1 MNLRNVLE
9 SLGIESSDYSDAEID
24 QAFEEYPVLWV
35 LKHGIKNEQGL
46 PIEFEKRRW
55 QIDMWNDMSPKQA
68 TLKPPQ
74 IGETVKNSVKAF
86 FVAKTLRKDIIYTLP
101 TDEDIRAMAGG
112 KINRIIAQ
120 NPILQDWV
128 KDKDSVEQKQCGDAI
143 IYYRSTWSTKS
154 ATMHSSSLNIHD
166 EVDSS
171 NADVINQYETRLEAQ
186 ENEKDKWR
194 WYFSH
199 PSLAGFGIDIW
210 WQQSDKKE
218 WIITCECGKQQ
229 ILTWPESID
238 LDRKCYQCKY
248 CTAELSD
255 DVRIY
260 GQWKPTAKGEFS
272 GYHVSQLMLYNKS
285 AEDIINSR
293 NDPHKTEQYFYN
305 YVLGLPYVGSE
316 NKITSDVVLK
326 NVVPE
331 VNEQNGRVIIGVD
344 TGTPWYLTCMN
355 KQGVFYYE
363 QLKKPGDVGVDPLY
377 DPKERVRELLKRWP
391 NSIVVGDQGGD
402 ISPLR
407 ILQAQMPGRV
417 YLVTY
422 RKDRKKKEMITWG
435 EDDEQ
440 GTVRVDRNDY
450 FQLMVEQL
458 RDTGRI
464 RLCGKPEEWQEWAEH
479 FDNVYREVKTV
490 MEKPGKD
497 VATNYGVELIWK
509 RNGADHYCHTL
520 LYCLVGMDKFANA
533 TGEFISR
540 TDAIRF
546 PIGTKQDNTVS
557 ARRILGKKIQG
568 FVDF

>member
-1 MNLRNVLE
+1 M
-9 SLGIESSDYSDAEID
+9 GIESSDYSDAEID

-218 WIITCECGKQQ
+218 WVITCECGKQQ
-229 ILTWPESID
+229 ILTWPDSID
-238 LDRKCYQCKY
+238 SQRKCYQCKY
-248 CTAELSD
+248 CKAELSD
-255 DVRIY
+255 DMRIY

-293 NDPHKTEQYFYN
+293 NDPHKNEQYFYN
-305 YVLGLPYVGSE
+305 YVLGLPYVASE
-316 NKITSDVVLK
+316 NKISSDVVLK

-331 VNEQNGRVIIGVD
+331 VNEQDGRIIIGVD

-391 NSIVVGDQGGD
+391 QAIVVGDQGGD

-435 EDDEQ
+435 EDAEI

-464 RLCGKPEEWQEWAEH
+464 RLNGKPEEWQEWAEQ

-497 VATNYGVELIWK
+497 TATNYGVELIWK
-509 RNGADHYCHTL
+509 RNGPDHYCHTL

-533 TGEFISR
+533 TGEFIKRS
-540 TDAIRF
+540 DSYRF
-546 PIGTKQDNTVS
+546 PVGTKQDNTIS
-557 ARRILGKKIQG
+557 ARRVLGKQMQG